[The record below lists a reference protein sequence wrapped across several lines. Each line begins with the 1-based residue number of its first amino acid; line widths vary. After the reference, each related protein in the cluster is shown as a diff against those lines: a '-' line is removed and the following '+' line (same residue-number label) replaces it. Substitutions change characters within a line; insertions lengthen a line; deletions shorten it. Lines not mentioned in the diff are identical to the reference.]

1 MYVVRYTVCQY
12 SISYPKPQTAFS
24 IDSSTLGR
32 SSNHFFQGYIPNILE
47 KIMHI
52 VIYAIILGF
61 TSKNTLATN
70 STSTCFEGVL
80 CIPLNY
86 AKSVRPYLNQTNNI
100 FVQLKKLKVIK
111 VSDFDSTIKLSLE
124 LSLEWKDSRII
135 ISEKN
140 LDNSKILTLNKNLL
154 DLLWIPEIYIYDLHS
169 IKKHAFIQAS
179 ENLILIKK
187 HSLLQYR

>member
-1 MYVVRYTVCQY
+1 MQY
-12 SISYPKPQTAFS
+12 ASIALAIQNLKRLLVSTALLWDDVAIIFFKV
-24 IDSSTLGR
+24 IYLTFLG
-32 SSNHFFQGYIPNILE
+32 

-70 STSTCFEGVL
+70 STSTTCFEGVL